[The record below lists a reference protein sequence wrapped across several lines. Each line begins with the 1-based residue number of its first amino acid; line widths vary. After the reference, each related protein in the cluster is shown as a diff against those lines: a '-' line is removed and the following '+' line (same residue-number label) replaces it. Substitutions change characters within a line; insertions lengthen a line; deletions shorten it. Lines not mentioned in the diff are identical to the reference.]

1 MRHMSIGLVF
11 LSAILWGLSGG
22 LGSFLMSRDW
32 DPLVVSFYRGTVGLI
47 CFLIWFVFR
56 PVRLNK
62 RLCLWAVVA
71 GVGIV
76 GNFVFYFVSISE
88 SSVAVAAALMYTA
101 PIFVLLISFIFR
113 LEKPSLFKFI
123 AIAFVMIGVVLLTEV
138 YNVGSDQVT
147 TIGLVAGLGAGL
159 SYALFIF
166 GFKYAS
172 KHGEP
177 QGILVIAFLTFTL
190 IMLFF
195 TDMNE
200 AVSVIS
206 SPELFWMVLLGVFGA
221 GLSFFL
227 YVVGLKETSATS
239 ASVIA
244 MVEPVTASTFGF
256 FILSE
261 TLNVVQLCG
270 MAIILLTVTVLS
282 VKKG

>member
-1 MRHMSIGLVF
+1 MRHLSIGLVF

-22 LGSFLMSRDW
+22 LGSFLMSKGW

-47 CFLIWFVFR
+47 CLLIWFVFR

-62 RLCLWAVVA
+62 RLSLWAIVA
-71 GVGIV
+71 GIGIV

-123 AIAFVMIGVVLLTEV
+123 TIVFVMVGVVMLTEV
-138 YNVGSDQVT
+138 YNVGSDQISV
-147 TIGLVAGLGAGL
+147 IGILSGLGAGL

-172 KHGEP
+172 KHGDP
-177 QGILVIAFLTFTL
+177 QGILVIAFLAFTL
-190 IMLFF
+190 IMLLF

-200 AVSVIS
+200 AVSVIY
-206 SPELFWMVLLGVFGA
+206 SPDLLWMVLLGVFGA
-221 GLSFFL
+221 GVSFFL
-227 YVVGLKETSATS
+227 YVVGLKKTSPTS
-239 ASVIA
+239 ASVVA
-244 MVEPVTASTFGF
+244 MVEPVTAS
-256 FILSE
+256 
-261 TLNVVQLCG
+261 
-270 MAIILLTVTVLS
+270 A
-282 VKKG
+282 

>member
-1 MRHMSIGLVF
+1 MSIGLVF